1 VELSLAV
8 EMTAKMKAS
17 ECILED
23 AQHIAGYKKHLAE
36 SMSFIQVE
44 YGHSELVACWEG
56 FVDTSDS
63 YGQNFTTKYKICMA
77 FAEALAEYIEYL
89 EPTLTS

>member
-1 VELSLAV
+1 
-8 EMTAKMKAS
+8 MKAS
-17 ECILED
+17 ECVLDD
-23 AQHIAGYKKHLAE
+23 AQHIAGYTKHLAE

-44 YGHSELVACWEG
+44 YGHAELAACWDG
-56 FVDTSDS
+56 FVDTSDA
-63 YGQNFTTKYKICMA
+63 YEQNFTTKYKICMT

>member
-1 VELSLAV
+1 M

-23 AQHIAGYKKHLAE
+23 AQHIAGYTKHLAE

-77 FAEALAEYIEYL
+77 FAEALAEYIKYL